1 MSERQVERE
10 HGRRSLAA
18 TTAVV
23 IAYAIAMGY
32 LEAAVVVYLRRAL
45 GIDPGALFP
54 LHDDGGLLA
63 LGPIELGRELATL
76 VMLAAVGWLTG
87 AGRIERLAWTAV
99 AFGTW
104 DIAYYG
110 WLWVLVGW
118 PPSATTWDILFLV
131 PVPWVG
137 PVWAPVAVSAA
148 LIGFGLLTARRLRAG
163 GAMAIGPWQVA
174 GGLTG
179 GVLVILSFP
188 LDAGNILAGGIPKA
202 WAWPLF
208 VAGMALALLAA
219 GTALRPPRR
228 RPV

>member
-1 MSERQVERE
+1 MERE
-10 HGRRSLAA
+10 HSRRSLAA

-32 LEAAVVVYLRRAL
+32 LEAAVVVYLRQAL
-45 GIDPGALFP
+45 GIEHDALFP
-54 LHDDGGLLA
+54 LRDGGGLQA
-63 LGPIELGRELATL
+63 LSPIELGRELATL
-76 VMLAAVGWLTG
+76 VMLAGLGWLAGT
-87 AGRIERLAWTAV
+87 GRIERLAWTAV

-110 WLWVLVGW
+110 WLWLFVGW
-118 PPSATTWDILFLV
+118 PPSPATWDILFLV

-137 PVWAPVAVSAA
+137 PVWAPVVVSAA

-179 GVLVILSFP
+179 GVLVILSFT
-188 LDAGNILAGGIPKA
+188 LDAGNILAGGIPET
-202 WAWPLF
+202 WAWPVF
-208 VAGMALALLAA
+208 VAGMALAMLAA

-228 RPV
+228 RPA